1 MEHVCLDRKRK
12 SEESAEGVV
21 PVVVVVVGL
30 LVNAGS
36 AAEVSAD

>member
-21 PVVVVVVGL
+21 PVDVGL
-30 LVNAGS
+30 LVIAGS

>member
-21 PVVVVVVGL
+21 PVVVGL
-30 LVNAGS
+30 PVINGS